1 MTILRLAYDDWCGA
15 LTAGDKVEN
24 LIRPGLIGGTTERFD
39 SKFSFTVSAK
49 VVARIKEKGPTLEV
63 WGPFL

>member
-15 LTAGDKVEN
+15 LRAGDKVEN
-24 LIRPGLIGGTTERFD
+24 LIRPGLIGGTTEKSD

-49 VVARIKEKGPTLEV
+49 VGAHIKEKGPILQV
-63 WGPFL
+63 